1 MKARSDILVS
11 ALVVG
16 LRASVSVLLLGQS
29 GSGQSGFGPSEFGL
43 LYGLRQSAAP
53 GKLPPGLPS
62 SGTLA
67 SVPATPPDP
76 GVRARLLSLTPAS
89 GTLAQI
95 MQAQPR
101 VSVIDFQQRVAQSGG
116 DLKVLANVLGQA
128 QQGNIPSYDERLGIS
143 RAEFQRYLIFRNTL
157 ESSGRTVRL
166 ALYRDG
172 TRLTFGDSAGAGIL
186 KGLSI
191 DTVSGDLSTQ
201 EGFSARPRSVQIS
214 SSQDG
219 TGMGASSGL
228 AWDVKGSN
236 PRTQNALQGHLSLL
250 QFGGGQVLLSYNR
263 VSIQNGRISEDN
275 LNLMFRK

>member
-1 MKARSDILVS
+1 MGIA
-11 ALVVG
+11 A
-16 LRASVSVLLLGQS
+16 LLLGQS
-29 GSGQSGFGPSEFGL
+29 GLGQLSVLGQPGNSGVSATLAL
-43 LYGLRQSAAP
+43 LAS
-53 GKLPPGLPS
+53 GLP
-62 SGTLA
+62 GAGNLA

-76 GVRARLLSLTPAS
+76 VVRARLVTLTPLP

-116 DLKVLANVLGQA
+116 DLKVLASVLGQA
-128 QQGNIPSYDERLGIS
+128 QSGNIPSYDERLGIS
-143 RAEFQRYLIFRNTL
+143 RTEFQRYLIFRNTL
-157 ESSGRTVRL
+157 ESSGKTVKL
-166 ALYRDG
+166 TLYREG
-172 TRLTFGDSAGAGIL
+172 TRLTFGDAPGAGIL

-191 DTVSGDLSTQ
+191 DTLSGDLTTQ

-214 SSQDG
+214 PAQDG

-236 PRTQNALQGHLSLL
+236 PRSQNALQGHLSLL
-250 QFGGGQVLLSYNR
+250 QFSGGQVLLSYNR
-263 VSIQNGRISEDN
+263 VSIQKGRISEDN